1 MDEENPG
8 DTPRDTGA
16 GEQFVVTG
24 ERQGVNPAGW
34 SNLNYFPFTVKETRL
49 SPSGNRTVI
58 NLDAAHVFLTA
69 YSESFEATWETPTI
83 PFGRLNPDCRYVQTT
98 RRLAISFK
106 LVAKNVDESRR
117 NLDFCEYL
125 SRRVYGQYT
134 QTGIIPGEDDTARPI
149 YRYEGATIS
158 NKVKFGNLIRDE
170 LAYFQAYSFR
180 PNIDA
185 GIFEYSD
192 TPVNTQETL
201 GQLQDRL
208 GENENAE
215 LRERSWVYHSKK
227 GKILPKVIEVD
238 LTLVILHDYPL
249 GFGGSRRRRSHAL
262 RWAENKNRDWPHG
275 TGKTYPV
282 NSIMQESSKPPPANS
297 NILQLSNVLELDQPQ
312 DTGVVQF
319 DLDFEGDV
327 GDLTPEQLES
337 LEAYNQPLGDE
348 VGTADI
354 GDIEDVS
361 SSDPEELEAFGGDV
375 WDVDDPMSS
384 RTGGPRPPPDPTPRL
399 EDNR

>member
-201 GQLQDRL
+201 GQLQDRP

-249 GFGGSRRRRSHAL
+249 GFGGSRRRRSHA
-262 RWAENKNRDWPHG
+262 
-275 TGKTYPV
+275 
-282 NSIMQESSKPPPANS
+282 
-297 NILQLSNVLELDQPQ
+297 
-312 DTGVVQF
+312 
-319 DLDFEGDV
+319 
-327 GDLTPEQLES
+327 
-337 LEAYNQPLGDE
+337 
-348 VGTADI
+348 
-354 GDIEDVS
+354 
-361 SSDPEELEAFGGDV
+361 
-375 WDVDDPMSS
+375 
-384 RTGGPRPPPDPTPRL
+384 
-399 EDNR
+399 